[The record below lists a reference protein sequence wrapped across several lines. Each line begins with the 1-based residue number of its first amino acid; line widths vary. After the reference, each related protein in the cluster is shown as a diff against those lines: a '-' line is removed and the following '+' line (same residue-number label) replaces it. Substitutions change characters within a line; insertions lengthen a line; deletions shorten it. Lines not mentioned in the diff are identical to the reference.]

1 MHGEIT
7 LDSTLGSG
15 TTATFWIPFNKPQYQ
30 NGSSPM
36 IDIGAIPDRL
46 QSELSVSGCN
56 SEQEVASGTPPQTS
70 LTSGVSMPHRQDGS
84 WSIGHLTSP

>member
-1 MHGEIT
+1 
-7 LDSTLGSG
+7 
-15 TTATFWIPFNKPQYQ
+15 
-30 NGSSPM
+30 M

-70 LTSGVSMPHRQDGS
+70 LTSGVSMPHRQDRS
-84 WSIGHLTSP
+84 WSIGHLTSPLGAAPDLGMGLSEAERKNTHVLVVEDK